1 MVQAGVAGVAGY
13 VGQKWGGVSDGGVDQ
28 LVAVEISTV
37 DTGVGSVDEES
48 GVSLRLGLTLDQM
61 SVAGGQGSVDAV
73 VVGDNGGLDNSGE
86 GSIDRGHNRG
96 GVGDW
101 VDHVVSI
108 EDTSTVDIAVETSSV
123 GVDNGKG
130 VSLSLTLD
138 QVGVASIASGQG
150 SVDAIVVGD
159 NWGLDNSWDNGLGG
173 NGGQVGH
180 KWGGVG
186 HGGVDQLVAVETS
199 TIDTGVGSVHEE
211 SGVSL
216 RLGLGVSLTLDVVGA
231 IDMGV
236 SSGVGDNGAG
246 HSLVD
251 KGEGLLDHWC
261 SGNSL
266 DDGGAVDQ
274 GLVQVSVSLGSQVLG
289 LGGLDR
295 QGVVRDHSSIGVLH
309 LRVNLGVG
317 ITIDT
322 SNQRLGKEDL
332 GVSLGGSLGGSSQS
346 NSNKSF
352 HFWFLFLYFLPS

>member
-1 MVQAGVAGVAGY
+1 
-13 VGQKWGGVSDGGVDQ
+13 
-28 LVAVEISTV
+28 
-37 DTGVGSVDEES
+37 
-48 GVSLRLGLTLDQM
+48 
-61 SVAGGQGSVDAV
+61 VDAV

-150 SVDAIVVGD
+150 SVDTIVVGD
-159 NWGLDNSWDNGLGG
+159 NRGLENSGDNGLGG
-173 NGGQVGH
+173 NSGHVGH
-180 KWGGVG
+180 NWGVVG
-186 HGGVDQLVAVETS
+186 HGRIEQLVAVETS
-199 TIDTGVGSVHEE
+199 TIYSRVGSVHEE
-211 SGVSL
+211 SRVSL
-216 RLGLGVSLTLDVVGA
+216 RLGLGVSLTLVVTVLFVGLRRRVGLTLDVVGA

-236 SSGVGDNGAG
+236 SSCVGDNGAG

-251 KGEGLLDHWC
+251 KGKGMLDHWC
-261 SGNSL
+261 SGNSI
-266 DDGGAVDQ
+266 DDGGGVDQ
-274 GLVQVSVSLGSQVLG
+274 GLVQVSIGLGSQVLG
-289 LGGLDR
+289 LGGLDG